1 LKKLSVLL
9 CLSLFLCAC
18 SATNSKIS
26 PICHSVSFNAE
37 INYQTEP
44 FDFFVTIN
52 DNGETH
58 MENRQDGYIIEFS
71 EMGVN
76 FKYGDLVYKTE
87 LTALPDDFK
96 LDLIHTIFSD
106 ISKSK
111 PMVISKN
118 DSFFVEGETE
128 KYKYKVF
135 FGLSGLPLEII
146 EKNNN
151 ISIIISNA
159 KVI

>member
-1 LKKLSVLL
+1 
-9 CLSLFLCAC
+9 
-18 SATNSKIS
+18 
-26 PICHSVSFNAE
+26 
-37 INYQTEP
+37 
-44 FDFFVTIN
+44 
-52 DNGETH
+52 

>member
-1 LKKLSVLL
+1 MKKLSVLL

-18 SATNSKIS
+18 SATNSKIT
-26 PICHSVSFNAE
+26 PICSGVSFNAQ
-37 INYQTEP
+37 INYENQVY
-44 FDFFVTIN
+44 DFLVSIN
-52 DNGETH
+52 DSGNT
-58 MENRQDGYIIEFS
+58 MIENKMDRYIIEFS
-71 EMGVN
+71 ETGVN

-96 LDLIHTIFSD
+96 LDLIHTVFSD